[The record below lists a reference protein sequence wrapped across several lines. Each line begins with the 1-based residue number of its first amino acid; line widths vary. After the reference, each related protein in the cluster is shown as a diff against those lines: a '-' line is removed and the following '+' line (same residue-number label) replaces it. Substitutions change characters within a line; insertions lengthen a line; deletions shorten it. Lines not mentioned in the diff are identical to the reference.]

1 MRWLFIAVLVI
12 LVGLILSIA
21 FMNDN
26 QDFPQTDTPAP
37 AQQNQLAPP
46 PGNP

>member
-21 FMNDN
+21 FMNDR
-26 QDFPQTDTPAP
+26 QDFPQTDTPA
-37 AQQNQLAPP
+37 QQNPLAPP

>member
-1 MRWLFIAVLVI
+1 MRWLFVAVLVI
-12 LVGLILSIA
+12 LVGLVLSITM
-21 FMNDN
+21 MNDQEN
-26 QDFPQTDTPAP
+26 FPHTTTPAP